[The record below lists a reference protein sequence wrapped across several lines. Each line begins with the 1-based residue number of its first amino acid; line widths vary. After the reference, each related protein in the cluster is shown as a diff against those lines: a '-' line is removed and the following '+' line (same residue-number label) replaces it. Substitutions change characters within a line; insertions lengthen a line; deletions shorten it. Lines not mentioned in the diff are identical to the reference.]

1 MKKIVGAKEH
11 VCSMC
16 GNTMFY
22 IKVKGIGIVS
32 QSKRGNCISGR
43 AKDEVVIYCVDKE
56 GKSANKRFDYRIRET

>member
-32 QSKRGNCISGR
+32 QCKCGNCISGR
-43 AKDEVVIYCVDKE
+43 AKDEVVIYSFDKE
-56 GKSANKRFDYRIRET
+56 GNYENRDK